1 MLVDMNLC
9 SSILFV
15 GNSNE
20 LLKKTLEEEAKE
32 FVEINNQSITWNN
45 LVQGPILIVSFIT
58 VNHPIHAKLEAMGS
72 SLTTQNY

>member
-32 FVEINNQSITWNN
+32 FDEINNQSIT
-45 LVQGPILIVSFIT
+45 
-58 VNHPIHAKLEAMGS
+58 
-72 SLTTQNY
+72 